1 MRRIVAALVLA
12 ALAAPSAASAQS
24 IGIYRSDD
32 PGSVNT
38 FWIRAPQGLIVI
50 DSGRSLS
57 DARKALA
64 IIRRERRPVV
74 AILVTHAHPDHVGG
88 LGVIQDAF
96 PAAPIYASAADRRII
111 ETDPAGGFRQT
122 REVLGDDYAAE
133 IRRPNR
139 IVRAGQTLRL
149 GGLTIRTAMFGP
161 GEAPSQT
168 LYYVP
173 GGRMLFAGDVVGD
186 RVTPFLLDRRSCGW
200 LQDLAR
206 LTRRFPRAGVLY
218 PGHGH
223 AGRTDELIGAQE
235 RYLRRFR
242 RLVRRRIAPGGRDIT
257 AAERAAVVAAMER
270 AHPGN
275 LPVAGTVFDL
285 LDRNVDAVAAELRS
299 EPRRLP
305 RPCRG
310 S

>member
-1 MRRIVAALVLA
+1 MRLAGALLLA
-12 ALAAPSAASAQS
+12 CLLAAPAASAQS
-24 IGIYRSDD
+24 VGIYRSDD

-64 IIRRERRPVV
+64 VIRRERRPVV

-88 LGVIQDAF
+88 LGVLQDAF
-96 PAAPIYASAADRRII
+96 PGAPIYASEADRRIMQ
-111 ETDPAGGFRQT
+111 TDPAGGFRQT
-122 REVLGDDYAAE
+122 REALGEDYAAE
-133 IRRPNR
+133 LRLPDR

-149 GGLTIRTAMFGP
+149 GGLTIRTATFGP

-173 GGRMLFAGDVVGD
+173 QSRALFAGDVVGD
-186 RVTPFLLDRRSCGW
+186 GATPFLLDRRSCGW
-200 LQDLAR
+200 LRDLAR
-206 LTRRFPRAGVLY
+206 LRRRFPRAGVLY

-223 AGRTDELIGAQE
+223 PGQAAALMSAQE
-235 RYLRRFR
+235 RYLTRFR
-242 RLVRRRIAPGGRDIT
+242 RLVRPRVAPGSDGGRDIT

-270 AHPGN
+270 TYPGN

-285 LDRNVDAVAAELRS
+285 LDLNVDAVAEELRS
-299 EPRRLP
+299 EPRR
-305 RPCRG
+305 CRG